1 MPPNITRPILNNPR
15 LYWIGFNFVKGIG
28 AVRFKA
34 LLDFFG
40 DPAVAWHAPAD
51 ALSAAGLS
59 PKIIEN
65 LNQVREG
72 INLEKVWERMQT
84 QGITCLTWEDE
95 NYPRHLKDID
105 QPPPVI
111 YVRGELVPEDDW
123 AVAVVGTRK
132 NSSYG
137 RQVTEEIASFLA
149 QNGVT
154 VISGLARGIDAIAHQ
169 AALKAGGRSI
179 AVLGSGVDHIYP
191 PENRSLAEEM
201 ITHGAL
207 ISDYAPGTQPDG
219 GNFPPRNRIISGLSM
234 AVVVI
239 EAGITSGALI
249 TATFAAEQGREV
261 FAVPGSILAQ
271 QSKGTNRLIRDG
283 AQPLLDAEEILEALN
298 LTQITEHRAARQTL
312 PTDPTEQRIF
322 GVLSS
327 EPVHVDEVGL
337 QTNLPIEQV
346 SATLA
351 MMELKGLVRQ
361 VGGMHYVAVR
371 ERMEKYNGE

>member
-1 MPPNITRPILNNPR
+1 
-15 LYWIGFNFVKGIG
+15 
-28 AVRFKA
+28 
-34 LLDFFG
+34 
-40 DPAVAWHAPAD
+40 
-51 ALSAAGLS
+51 
-59 PKIIEN
+59 
-65 LNQVREG
+65 
-72 INLEKVWERMQT
+72 
-84 QGITCLTWEDE
+84 
-95 NYPRHLKDID
+95 
-105 QPPPVI
+105 
-111 YVRGELVPEDDW
+111 
-123 AVAVVGTRK
+123 
-132 NSSYG
+132 
-137 RQVTEEIASFLA
+137 VTEEIASFLA

-191 PENRSLAEEM
+191 PENRRLAEEM
-201 ITHGAL
+201 IAHGAL

-249 TATFAAEQGREV
+249 TATFAAEQGRDV

-283 AQPLLDAEEILEALN
+283 AQPLLDAEEILETLN